1 MAFHFTIDIENS
13 VKFHFN
19 AITIP
24 VYIYNY
30 TTLTYAG
37 IITHRYTECMKKN
50 GVVDLNKSFAHKS
63 IK

>member
-1 MAFHFTIDIENS
+1 MAFHVAIDIEND

-24 VYIYNY
+24 MYRYNY

-37 IITHRYTECMKKN
+37 NYP
-50 GVVDLNKSFAHKS
+50 
-63 IK
+63 